1 MIKTFYECRYEQAG
15 ELGYAMDYDIH
26 TIRQGYEL
34 IVVYRGQETIRVRPD
49 NSALLTIP
57 TKVESGFIQRWLG
70 HVGCRF
76 GISSLKRKQ
85 SITKGKFFELTMNN
99 KAIHYKE
106 NAIEATYTSDIS
118 GSSSDYDDHRGKWQ
132 LAPPKEIALNVID
145 TKGSRKLMKEYA
157 AHLKTHEASLRVLGL
172 TKPQQFKDFY
182 KSAIAGVE
190 VPHKVTA
197 VEMLLDLSNITNFV
211 GLITSEYWYGD
222 MAPARSVHKVKL
234 LINKHKAAIYAHHG
248 LVT

>member
-1 MIKTFYECRYEQAG
+1 MSQNFYEYHYGRAG
-15 ELGYAMDYDIH
+15 ELGQTLDYEMH
-26 TIRQGYEL
+26 ALRQGTDL
-34 IVVYRGQETIRVRPD
+34 VVVYGGQETMRVRPD

-57 TKVESGFIQRWLG
+57 TRVESGYIPRWLG
-70 HVGCRF
+70 KIGSRF

-85 SITKGKFFELTMNN
+85 NITKGKFFELTMNN

-106 NAIEATYTSDIS
+106 ATIEATYTSDIS
-118 GSSSDYDDHRGKWQ
+118 SSGYNDHRGKWQ

-182 KSAIAGVE
+182 KSAIAGVA

-197 VEMLLDLSNITNFV
+197 VEMLLDLAKITNFV
-211 GLITSEYWYGD
+211 GLVMSEYWYGD
-222 MAPARSVHKVKL
+222 ISPARAVHKVKL
-234 LINKHKAAIYAHHG
+234 LIDRHKPAIYAHHG
-248 LVT
+248 LTS